1 VRIACIGGG
10 PAGLYFAI
18 SMKLRD
24 PSHDIEVFERNAP
37 GVTFGWGV
45 VFSDLTVDNIT
56 RNDPVSAQ
64 TITQEFAHW
73 DDIDVH
79 IHGAT
84 ITSGGHGFIGIGR
97 KRLLEILQ
105 HRARE
110 LGVTLQFNAEC
121 DPADPKWRDYDL
133 VIASDGINS
142 RFRDAYADAFGV
154 DVDVRPNKFV
164 WLGTSKAFDAF
175 TFAFEETG
183 HGWIW
188 AHAYR
193 FAPDCSTFIVE
204 CSEETW
210 RNFGFDRM
218 DQGEARAVCEKLFAK
233 YLDGHKLM
241 SNAAHLPGPA
251 VWLNF
256 RRIKCER
263 WSSGNVILLGDA
275 AHTAHFSIGSGTKLA
290 LEDAIKLAEVLNRT
304 SPSSRGAAGDA
315 AIQKSFTRRTRS
327 REEETPHPSRSS
339 RLRVKPS
346 DAGAVSVAGSQ
357 ARGDGPLSL
366 EAALDEYQA
375 ERSLEVLKLQNSA
388 RNSTEWFET
397 LGRYLHFEP
406 LQFAYSL
413 LTRSQR
419 ISHENLRLRDREWL
433 EGVERWFWK
442 RATNGRSNTTAPP
455 MFAPFKMRE
464 MEVAN
469 RITVSPMAMYSA
481 VDGVPNDFHL
491 VHLGER
497 ALGGAGLVFTEMT
510 CVSPEGRISPGCTG
524 MWNADHVAAW
534 KRIVDFVHANS
545 TAKICLQLGH
555 SGPKGSTK
563 LGWEGND
570 VPLDEGNWPV
580 MAASDVAWSPANQ
593 RPHPMT
599 RADMD
604 AVRDQFVA
612 AVRMGLEC
620 GFDMIELHAAHGYLL
635 SSFITRLQNRRT
647 DEYGGS
653 LENRL
658 RYPIEVFAAMRAAW
672 PSDRPM
678 SVRISANDWAGEN
691 GITPGDAVE
700 IGEAFAR
707 EGADLIDVSAGQT
720 WAEAQPVYG
729 RMFQTPFSDK
739 IRNEARLATMAVGNI
754 YEPDHA
760 NSILA
765 AGRADLV
772 ALARPHLID
781 PMWTLRAAAQ
791 LDYRDVHCPPQY
803 LNGLSQLARNLK
815 REAEAAA
822 ALRV

>member
-1 VRIACIGGG
+1 MKIACIGGG

-24 PSHDIEVFERNAP
+24 PSHEIEVFERNPP

-45 VFSDLTVDNIT
+45 VFSDLTVENIT
-56 RNDPVSAQ
+56 RNDPVSAKI
-64 TITQEFAHW
+64 ITSEFAHW

-79 IHGAT
+79 YRGEVV
-84 ITSGGHGFIGIGR
+84 TSSGHGFIGIGR

-105 HRARE
+105 DRARE
-110 LGVTLQFNAEC
+110 LGVTLHFEAEC
-121 DPADPKWRDYDL
+121 DPADPRWADYDL

-142 RFRDAYADAFGV
+142 RFRDAHADAFGV
-154 DVDVRPNKFV
+154 DVDVRANKFV
-164 WLGTSKAFDAF
+164 WLGTSKVFDAF
-175 TFAFEETG
+175 TFAFEKTD

-210 RNFGFDRM
+210 RSFGFDRM
-218 DQGEARAVCEKLFAK
+218 DQSEAIDACEKLFAK
-233 YLDGHKLM
+233 YLDGNSLQ
-241 SNAAHLPGPA
+241 SNAAHLIGSA
-251 VWLNF
+251 AWLNF

-263 WSSGNVILLGDA
+263 WSHGNIILLGDA

-290 LEDAIKLAEVLNRT
+290 LEDAIKLADVLARV
-304 SPSSRGAAGDA
+304 PSLRGSEGAA
-315 AIQKSFTRRTRS
+315 AIQESHAETRRR
-327 REEETPHPSRSS
+327 REESQSTEASASP
-339 RLRVKPS
+339 RLRVK
-346 DAGAVSVAGSQ
+346 GK
-357 ARGDGPLSL
+357 LSL

-397 LGRYLHFEP
+397 LERYTHFEP

-433 EGVERWFWK
+433 ETVERWFWK
-442 RATNGRSNTTAPP
+442 RATNGRSNKTAPP
-455 MFAPFKMRE
+455 MFAPFRLRG
-464 MEVAN
+464 MEVEN

-481 VDGVPNDFHL
+481 VDGTPNDFHF
-491 VHLGER
+491 VHYGER
-497 ALGGAGLVFTEMT
+497 ALGGAGLIFTEMT

-524 MWNADHVAAW
+524 MWNDAHVAAW

-545 TAKICLQLGH
+545 KAKICLQLGH
-555 SGPKGSTK
+555 SGAKGSTK

-570 VPLDEGNWPV
+570 IPLDEGNWPV
-580 MAASDVAWSPANQ
+580 MAASDVPWSPANQ
-593 RPHPMT
+593 VPRPMT
-599 RADMD
+599 REDMD
-604 AVRDQFVA
+604 MVRDQFVA

-620 GFDMIELHAAHGYLL
+620 GFDMVELHAAHGYLL
-635 SSFITRLQNRRT
+635 SGFLTPLQNRRT

-658 RYPIEVFAAMRAAW
+658 RYPLEVFAAMRAAW
-672 PSDRPM
+672 PPDRPM
-678 SVRISANDWAGEN
+678 SVRISATDWAGEQ
-691 GITPGDAVE
+691 GITPDDAVE
-700 IGEAFAR
+700 IAAAFAR

-720 WAEAQPVYG
+720 WTGAQPVYG

-739 IRNEARLATMAVGNI
+739 LRNEARLATMAVGNI

-772 ALARPHLID
+772 ALARPHLVD
-781 PMWTLRAAAQ
+781 PFWTLRSAAA
-791 LDYRDVHCPPQY
+791 LDYRDVHVPPQY
-803 LNGLSQLARNLK
+803 LQGMAQLARNLK

>member
-1 VRIACIGGG
+1 MSLPTLATSADVFVKIACIGGG

-24 PSHDIEVFERNAP
+24 PAHEIEVFERNAP

-45 VFSDLTVDNIT
+45 VFSDLTVENIM
-56 RNDPVSAQ
+56 RNDPVSAK
-64 TITQEFAHW
+64 TITEEFAHW

-79 IHGAT
+79 YRGQT
-84 ITSGGHGFIGIGR
+84 VTSGGHGFIGIGR

-105 HRARE
+105 NRARE
-110 LGVTLQFNAEC
+110 LGVVLHFEAEC
-121 DPADPKWRDYDL
+121 DPADPRWRNYDL
-133 VIASDGINS
+133 VIASDGVNS
-142 RFRDAYADAFGV
+142 RFRDAYSDAFGV
-154 DVDVRPNKFV
+154 DVDVRANKFV
-164 WLGTSKAFDAF
+164 WLGTSKVFDAF
-175 TFAFEETG
+175 TFAFEETE

-210 RNFGFDRM
+210 RGFGFDRI
-218 DQGEARAVCEKLFAK
+218 DQSDAIALCEKLFAK
-233 YLDGHKLM
+233 YLDGHSLM

-263 WSSGNVILLGDA
+263 WASGNIILLGDA

-290 LEDAIKLAEVLNRT
+290 LEDAIKLAEVLHRVGAPSLRAQRSNPAAPDWIAA
-304 SPSSRGAAGDA
+304 SPAAPRNDE
-315 AIQKSFTRRTRS
+315 S
-327 REEETPHPSRSS
+327 
-339 RLRVKPS
+339 
-346 DAGAVSVAGSQ
+346 
-357 ARGDGPLSL
+357 LSL

-397 LGRYLHFEP
+397 LHRYLHFEP

-433 EGVERWFWK
+433 ETVERWFWQ
-442 RATNGRSNTTAPP
+442 RATDGRSNKTAPP
-455 MFAPFKMRE
+455 MFAPFRMRE
-464 MEVAN
+464 MEVEN

-481 VDGVPNDFHL
+481 VDGAPNDFHF

-524 MWNADHVAAW
+524 MWNDEHVAAW

-545 TAKICLQLGH
+545 KAKICLQLGH
-555 SGPKGSTK
+555 SGPKGSTR

-570 VPLDEGNWPV
+570 VPLDDGNWPV
-580 MAASDVAWSPANQ
+580 MAASDVPWSPVNQ
-593 RPHPMT
+593 VPRPMT

-604 AVRDQFVA
+604 LVRDQFVA

-620 GFDMIELHAAHGYLL
+620 GFDMVELHAAHGYLL
-635 SSFITRLQNRRT
+635 ASFITPLQNTRT
-647 DEYGGS
+647 DEYGGP

-658 RYPIEVFAAMRAAW
+658 RYPLEVFAAMRAAW

-678 SVRISANDWAGEN
+678 SVRISANDWAGDN
-691 GITPGDAVE
+691 GITPDDAVE

-720 WAEAQPVYG
+720 WVEAQPVYG

-739 IRNEARLATMAVGNI
+739 IRNEAKLATMAVGNI

-781 PMWTLRAAAQ
+781 PFWTLRAAAQ
-791 LDYRDVHCPPQY
+791 LDYRDVFCPPQY
-803 LNGLSQLARNLK
+803 LNGLAQLARNLK

-822 ALRV
+822 ALRA

>member
-1 VRIACIGGG
+1 MKIACVGAG

-18 SMKLRD
+18 TMKLRD
-24 PSHDIEVFERNAP
+24 PAHEIDVFERNPP

-56 RNDPVSAQ
+56 RNDPVSAKIL
-64 TITQEFAHW
+64 TDEFAHW

-79 IHGAT
+79 FKGET
-84 ITSGGHGFIGIGR
+84 VTSGGHGFIGIGR

-105 HRARE
+105 DRARG
-110 LGVTLQFNAEC
+110 LGARLHFEAEC
-121 DPADPKWRDYDL
+121 DPADPKWREYDL

-142 RFRDAYADAFGV
+142 RFRDAEPEAFGV
-154 DVDVRPNKFV
+154 DVDERRNKFV
-164 WLGTSKAFDAF
+164 WLGTGKVFDAF
-175 TFAFEETG
+175 TFAFEESE

-193 FAPDCSTFIVE
+193 FAEDCSTFIVE
-204 CSEETW
+204 CSEATW
-210 RNFGFDRM
+210 KSFGFDRM
-218 DQGEARAVCEKLFAK
+218 DQSEAITVCEKLFVK
-233 YLDGHKLM
+233 YLGGHRLI
-241 SNAAHLPGPA
+241 SNAAHLRGSA
-251 VWLNF
+251 AWLNF

-290 LEDAIKLAEVLNRT
+290 LEDAIKLADVLNR
-304 SPSSRGAAGDA
+304 SG
-315 AIQKSFTRRTRS
+315 
-327 REEETPHPSRSS
+327 
-339 RLRVKPS
+339 
-346 DAGAVSVAGSQ
+346 VSLQ
-357 ARGDGPLSL
+357 
-366 EAALDEYQA
+366 AALDEYQS

-397 LGRYLHFEP
+397 LERYTHFEP

-433 EGVERWFWK
+433 ETVERWFWK
-442 RATNGRSNTTAPP
+442 RATEGRSNKTAPP
-455 MFAPFKMRE
+455 MFAPFKLRE
-464 MEVAN
+464 MQVEN

-481 VDGVPNDFHL
+481 ADGVPNDFHF
-491 VHLGER
+491 VHYGER
-497 ALGGAGLVFTEMT
+497 AIGGAGLLFTEMT

-524 MWNADHVAAW
+524 MWNADQLAAW

-545 TAKICLQLGH
+545 KAKICLQLGH
-555 SGPKGSTK
+555 SGGKGSTK

-570 VPLDEGNWPV
+570 VPLESGNWQV
-580 MAASDVAWSPANQ
+580 MSASDVPWSPINQ
-593 RPHPMT
+593 VPKPMT
-599 RADMD
+599 RADME
-604 AVRDQFVA
+604 AVRKQFVT
-612 AVRMGLEC
+612 AVRMGLEA

-635 SSFITRLQNRRT
+635 SSFITPLQNRRT

-653 LENRL
+653 LDNRL
-658 RYPIEVFAAMRAAW
+658 RYPLEVFAAMRAAW

-678 SVRISANDWAGEN
+678 SIRISATDWAGED
-691 GITPGDAVE
+691 GITPEESVL

-720 WAEAQPVYG
+720 WAEQQPVYG
-729 RMFQTPFSDK
+729 RMFQTPFSDR
-739 IRNEARLATMAVGNI
+739 IRNEGRLATMAVGNI

-772 ALARPHLID
+772 ALARPHLVD
-781 PMWTLRAAAQ
+781 PFWTIRAAAQ
-791 LDYRDVHCPPQY
+791 LDYRDIAIPPQY
-803 LNGLSQLARNLK
+803 LNGVAQLARNLK
-815 REAEAAA
+815 RDAEAAA
-822 ALRV
+822 AMRV

>member
-1 VRIACIGGG
+1 MRIACIGGG

-24 PSHDIEVFERNAP
+24 PSHEVEIFERNPP

-45 VFSDLTVDNIT
+45 VFSDQTVENLQA
-56 RNDPVSAQ
+56 NDPPSAA
-64 TITQEFAHW
+64 IIAAEFAHW

-79 IHGAT
+79 FRGET

-105 HRARE
+105 QRARE
-110 LGVTLQFNAEC
+110 LGVVLHFEAEC
-121 DPADPKWRDYDL
+121 DPADPKWRVYDL

-142 RFRDAYADAFGV
+142 RFRDAEPKAFGV
-154 DVDVRPNKFV
+154 DVDVRANKFV
-164 WLGTSKAFDAF
+164 WLGTSKVFHAF
-175 TFAFEETG
+175 TFAFEPTE

-210 RNFGFDRM
+210 HDFGFDRM
-218 DQGEARAVCEKLFAK
+218 TQDEAIAACEKLFAK
-233 YLDGHKLM
+233 YLDGHSLQ
-241 SNAAHLPGPA
+241 SNASHLVGSA
-251 VWLNF
+251 AWLNF

-275 AHTAHFSIGSGTKLA
+275 AHTAHFSVGSGTKLA
-290 LEDAIKLAEVLNRT
+290 LEDAIKLAEVLNR
-304 SPSSRGAAGDA
+304 AG
-315 AIQKSFTRRTRS
+315 
-327 REEETPHPSRSS
+327 
-339 RLRVKPS
+339 
-346 DAGAVSVAGSQ
+346 
-357 ARGDGPLSL
+357 LSL

-397 LGRYLHFEP
+397 LERYTHFEP

-433 EGVERWFWK
+433 ETVERWFWK
-442 RATNGRSNTTAPP
+442 RATDGKSNKTAPP
-455 MFAPFKMRE
+455 MFAPLKLRE
-464 MEVAN
+464 MEVMN
-469 RITVSPMAMYSA
+469 RVTVSPMAMYSA
-481 VDGVPNDFHL
+481 VDGVPNDFHF
-491 VHLGER
+491 VHYGER
-497 ALGGAGLVFTEMT
+497 ALGGAGLIFTEMT

-524 MWNADHVAAW
+524 MWSADQVAAW
-534 KRIVDFVHANS
+534 KRITDFVHTQS
-545 TAKICLQLGH
+545 KAKICLQLGH
-555 SGPKGSTK
+555 SGAKGSTR

-570 VPLDEGNWPV
+570 VPLDDGNWPV
-580 MAASDVAWSPANQ
+580 MAASDVPWSPVNQ
-593 RPHPMT
+593 VPKAMT

-612 AVRMGLEC
+612 AVRMGIEA
-620 GFDMIELHAAHGYLL
+620 GFDMVELHAAHGYLL
-635 SSFITRLQNRRT
+635 ASFISPLQNKRN

-658 RYPIEVFAAMRAAW
+658 RFPLEVFSGMRAAW
-672 PSDRPM
+672 PGDRPM
-678 SVRISANDWAGEN
+678 SVRISATDWAGDD
-691 GITPGDAVE
+691 GVTPEEAVL

-720 WAEAQPVYG
+720 WAEQQPVYG
-729 RMFQTPFSDK
+729 RMFQTPFSDR
-739 IRNEARLATMAVGNI
+739 IRNEGRLATMAVGNI

-781 PMWTLRAAAQ
+781 PFWTLRAAAQ
-791 LDYRDVHCPPQY
+791 LDYRDVACPPQY
-803 LNGLSQLARNLK
+803 LNGLSQLAHNLK
-815 REAEAAA
+815 REAEMAG
-822 ALRV
+822 R

>member
-1 VRIACIGGG
+1 MRIACIGAG

-24 PSHDIEVFERNAP
+24 PGHEIEIFERNAP

-45 VFSDLTVDNIT
+45 VFSDLTVENIT
-56 RNDPVSAQ
+56 KNDPVSAE
-64 TITQEFAHW
+64 IINGEFAHW

-79 IHGAT
+79 FRGQT

-105 HRARE
+105 DRAHE
-110 LGVTLQFNAEC
+110 LGVVLHFNAEC
-121 DPADPKWRDYDL
+121 DPADPKWRGYDL
-133 VIASDGINS
+133 VIAADGANS
-142 RFRDAYADAFGV
+142 RFRDADSQAFGV
-154 DVDVRPNKFV
+154 DIDVRANKFV
-164 WLGTSKAFDAF
+164 WLGTSKVFDAF
-175 TFAFEETG
+175 TFAFEDTG

-204 CSEETW
+204 CSEDTW
-210 RNFGFDRM
+210 LKFGFDRM
-218 DQGEARAVCEKLFAK
+218 SQGESIATCERLFAK
-233 YLDGHKLM
+233 YLDGHKLQ
-241 SNAAHLPGPA
+241 SNATHLVGSA
-251 VWLNF
+251 AWLNF

-263 WSSGNVILLGDA
+263 WTSGNVILLGDA

-290 LEDAIKLAEVLNRT
+290 LEDAIKLADVLNRT
-304 SPSSRGAAGDA
+304 SPSLRGAEGDA
-315 AIQKSFTRRTRS
+315 AIQQSRAETQRR
-327 REEETPHPSRSS
+327 REAGES
-339 RLRVKPS
+339 S
-346 DAGAVSVAGSQ
+346 DASASLRLCA
-357 ARGDGPLSL
+357 AKYLSL

-375 ERSLEVLKLQNSA
+375 ERNLEVLKLQNSA

-397 LGRYLHFEP
+397 LERYTHFEP

-419 ISHENLRLRDREWL
+419 ISHENLRVRDREWL
-433 EGVERWFWK
+433 ETVERWFWK
-442 RATNGRSNTTAPP
+442 RATAGKSNKTAPP
-455 MFAPFKMRE
+455 MFAPFKIRE
-464 MEVAN
+464 MSVEN
-469 RITVSPMAMYSA
+469 RIVVSPMAMYSA

-491 VHLGER
+491 VHYGER

-545 TAKICLQLGH
+545 KAKICLQLGH
-555 SGPKGSTK
+555 SGGKGSTR

-570 VPLDEGNWPV
+570 VPLDDGNWPV
-580 MAASDVAWSPANQ
+580 MAASDVRWSPANQ
-593 RPHPMT
+593 VPTPMS
-599 RADMD
+599 RVNMDM
-604 AVRDQFVA
+604 VRDQFVA
-612 AVRMGLEC
+612 AVRMGVEC
-620 GFDMIELHAAHGYLL
+620 GFDMVELHAAHGYLL
-635 SSFITRLQNRRT
+635 AGFISPLQNKRT

-658 RYPIEVFAAMRAAW
+658 RYPLQVFAAMRAAW

-678 SVRISANDWAGEN
+678 SVRISATDWAGDE
-691 GITPGDAVE
+691 GITPQDAVE

-720 WAEAQPVYG
+720 WAGQQPVYG
-729 RMFQTPFSDK
+729 RMFQTPFSDR
-739 IRNEARLATMAVGNI
+739 IRNEGKLATMAVGNI

-781 PMWTLRAAAQ
+781 PFWTLRAAAA

-822 ALRV
+822 ALNV

>member
-1 VRIACIGGG
+1 MKIACIGGG

-24 PSHDIEVFERNAP
+24 AAHEIEVFERNAP

-45 VFSDLTVDNIT
+45 VFSDQTVENLQA
-56 RNDPVSAQ
+56 NDPKSAKV
-64 TITQEFAHW
+64 IADEFAHW

-79 IHGAT
+79 IRGEC

-97 KRLLEILQ
+97 KRLIEILAN
-105 HRARE
+105 RARE
-110 LGVTLQFNAEC
+110 LGVVLHFDTEC

-133 VIASDGINS
+133 VIASDGANS

-154 DVDVRPNKFV
+154 DVDVRKNKFV
-164 WLGTSKAFDAF
+164 WLGTSKVFDAF
-175 TFAFEETG
+175 TFAFEETE

-204 CSEETW
+204 CSEEVW
-210 RNFGFDRM
+210 RRFRFDHM
-218 DQGEARAVCEKLFAK
+218 DQPEARAACERIFAK
-233 YLDGHKLM
+233 YLDGHELM
-241 SNAAHLPGPA
+241 TNAAHLPGPA

-263 WSSGNVILLGDA
+263 WSHGNVILLGDA

-290 LEDAIKLAEVLNRT
+290 LEDAIKLADVLNR
-304 SPSSRGAAGDA
+304 
-315 AIQKSFTRRTRS
+315 KS
-327 REEETPHPSRSS
+327 
-339 RLRVKPS
+339 
-346 DAGAVSVAGSQ
+346 
-357 ARGDGPLSL
+357 LSL

-397 LGRYLHFEP
+397 LDRYLHFEP

-433 EGVERWFWK
+433 ETVERWFWK
-442 RATNGRSNTTAPP
+442 RATGGRSNKTAPP
-455 MFAPFKMRE
+455 MFAPYKLRDLVVE
-464 MEVAN
+464 N
-469 RITVSPMAMYSA
+469 RITVSPLAMYSA
-481 VDGVPNDFHL
+481 VDGTPNDWHF

-524 MWNADHVAAW
+524 MWNDEHVAAW

-545 TAKICLQLGH
+545 KAKICLQLGH
-555 SGPKGSTK
+555 SGGKGSTR
-563 LGWEGND
+563 LGWEGDN
-570 VPLDEGNWPV
+570 VPLTESNWPV
-580 MAASDVAWSPANQ
+580 MAASDVPWSPVNQ
-593 RPHPMT
+593 VPRPMT

-604 AVRDQFVA
+604 MVRDQFVA

-635 SSFITRLQNRRT
+635 SSFITPLQNRRS

-658 RYPIEVFAAMRAAW
+658 RYPLEVFAAMRAVW
-672 PSDRPM
+672 PSDKPM
-678 SVRISANDWAGEN
+678 SIRISATDWAGED
-691 GITPGDAVE
+691 GITPDDAVE
-700 IGEAFAR
+700 LGEAFAR

-720 WAEAQPVYG
+720 WLGQQPVYG

-781 PMWTLRAAAQ
+781 PFWTLRAAAQ
-791 LDYRDVHCPPQY
+791 LDYRDVHVPPQY
-803 LNGLSQLARNLK
+803 LNGMSQLARNLK
-815 REAEAAA
+815 READAA

>member
-1 VRIACIGGG
+1 MKIACVGAG

-24 PSHDIEVFERNAP
+24 PSHEVEIFERNAP

-45 VFSDLTVDNIT
+45 VFSDQTVENLTA
-56 RNDPVSAQ
+56 NDPTSAK
-64 TITQEFAHW
+64 IIADEFAHW

-79 IHGAT
+79 FRGET
-84 ITSGGHGFIGIGR
+84 VTSGGHGFIGIGR

-105 HRARE
+105 DRARE
-110 LGVTLQFNAEC
+110 LGVLLHFEIDC
-121 DPADPKWRDYDL
+121 DPADPKWRGYDL

-142 RFRDAYADAFGV
+142 RFRDAQSDAFGV
-154 DVDVRPNKFV
+154 DIDVRQNKFV
-164 WLGTSKAFDAF
+164 WLGTSKVFDAF
-175 TFAFEETG
+175 TFAFEETE

-210 RNFGFDRM
+210 RSFGFDRM
-218 DQGEARAVCEKLFAK
+218 SQDESIAACEALFAK

-241 SNAAHLPGPA
+241 SNAEHLRGSA
-251 VWLNF
+251 AWLNF

-290 LEDAIKLAEVLNRT
+290 LEDAIKLAEVLNR
-304 SPSSRGAAGDA
+304 
-315 AIQKSFTRRTRS
+315 
-327 REEETPHPSRSS
+327 
-339 RLRVKPS
+339 
-346 DAGAVSVAGSQ
+346 
-357 ARGDGPLSL
+357 DGLSL

-397 LGRYLHFEP
+397 LHRYLHFEP

-433 EGVERWFWK
+433 ETVERWFWK
-442 RATNGRSNTTAPP
+442 RATNGATNKTAPP
-455 MFAPFKMRE
+455 MFAPFKLRE
-464 MEVAN
+464 MEVMN

-497 ALGGAGLVFTEMT
+497 ALGGAGLLFTEMT

-524 MWNADHVAAW
+524 MWNETQVAAW
-534 KRIVDFVHANS
+534 RRIVDFVHANS
-545 TAKICLQLGH
+545 KAKICLQLGH
-555 SGPKGSTK
+555 SGAKGSTK

-580 MAASDVAWSPANQ
+580 MAASEVPWSPLNQ
-593 RPHPMT
+593 VPRAMT
-599 RADMD
+599 RTDMD
-604 AVRDQFVA
+604 MVRDQFVA
-612 AVRMGLEC
+612 AVRMGLEV
-620 GFDMIELHAAHGYLL
+620 GFDMVELHAAHGYLL
-635 SSFITRLQNRRT
+635 SSFITPLQNTRS
-647 DEYGGS
+647 DDYGGS

-658 RYPIEVFAAMRAAW
+658 RYPLEVFAAMRAAW
-672 PSDRPM
+672 PSDKPM
-678 SVRISANDWAGEN
+678 SVRISATDWAGED
-691 GITPGDAVE
+691 GVTPGEAVL
-700 IGEAFAR
+700 IGEAFGQ

-720 WAEAQPVYG
+720 WADQQPVYG
-729 RMFQTPFSDK
+729 RMFQTPFSDR
-739 IRNEARLATMAVGNI
+739 IRNEGKLATMAVGNI

-781 PMWTLRAAAQ
+781 PFWTLRAAAQ
-791 LDYRDVHCPPQY
+791 LDYRDVHVPPQY
-803 LNGLSQLARNLK
+803 VNGMAQLARNLK
-815 REAEAAA
+815 REAETA

>member
-1 VRIACIGGG
+1 MKIACIGAG

-24 PSHDIEVFERNAP
+24 PAHEIEIFERNAP

-45 VFSDLTVDNIT
+45 VFSDQTVENLTA
-56 RNDPVSAQ
+56 NDPTSAK
-64 TITQEFAHW
+64 IIADEFAHW

-79 IHGAT
+79 YRGET
-84 ITSGGHGFIGIGR
+84 VTSGGHGFIGIGR

-105 HRARE
+105 DRARA
-110 LGVTLQFNAEC
+110 LGVILHFEAEC
-121 DPADPKWRDYDL
+121 DPTDPKWRDYDL

-142 RFRDAYADAFGV
+142 RFRDANPQAFGV
-154 DVDVRPNKFV
+154 DADVRRNQFV
-164 WLGTSKAFDAF
+164 WLGTSKVFDAF
-175 TFAFEETG
+175 TFAFEETE

-210 RNFGFDRM
+210 RGFGFDRM
-218 DQGEARAVCEKLFAK
+218 DQAEAIAACEKLFAR
-233 YLDGHKLM
+233 YLDGHTLQ
-241 SNAAHLPGPA
+241 SNAAHLRGSA
-251 VWLNF
+251 AWLNF
-256 RRIKCER
+256 KRIKCER

-275 AHTAHFSIGSGTKLA
+275 AHTAHFSVGSGTKLA
-290 LEDAIKLAEVLNRT
+290 LEDAIKLANVLNR
-304 SPSSRGAAGDA
+304 PG
-315 AIQKSFTRRTRS
+315 
-327 REEETPHPSRSS
+327 
-339 RLRVKPS
+339 
-346 DAGAVSVAGSQ
+346 
-357 ARGDGPLSL
+357 LSL
-366 EAALDEYQA
+366 EAAMDEYVA
-375 ERSLEVLKLQNSA
+375 ERNLEVLKLQNSA

-397 LGRYLHFEP
+397 LERYTHFEP

-433 EGVERWFWK
+433 ETVERWFWK
-442 RATNGRSNTTAPP
+442 RATGGRSNKTAPP
-455 MFAPFKMRE
+455 MFAPFRMRE
-464 MEVAN
+464 MEVEN

-481 VDGVPNDFHL
+481 VDGTPNDFHF

-497 ALGGAGLVFTEMT
+497 ALGGAGLLFTEMT

-524 MWNADHVAAW
+524 MWNDDHVTAW

-545 TAKICLQLGH
+545 KTKICLQLGH
-555 SGPKGSTK
+555 SGGKGSTK

-580 MAASDVAWSPANQ
+580 MAASDVRWSPVNQ
-593 RPHPMT
+593 MPRAMT

-604 AVRDQFVA
+604 MVRDQFVA

-620 GFDMIELHAAHGYLL
+620 GFDMVELHAAHGYLL
-635 SSFITRLQNRRT
+635 SSFITPLQNRRT

-658 RYPIEVFAAMRAAW
+658 RYPLEVFAAMRAAW

-678 SVRISANDWAGEN
+678 SVRISATDWAGDN
-691 GITPGDAVE
+691 GITSDDAVE

-720 WAEAQPVYG
+720 WSEQQPVYG

-739 IRNEARLATMAVGNI
+739 IRNEGRLATMAVGNI

-791 LDYRDVHCPPQY
+791 LDYRDVHIPPQY
-803 LNGLSQLARNLK
+803 LNGMSQLARNLK